1 MFIFRA
7 GCDVWPISLLKL
19 WLWLLLLT
27 VILFVLLVSLAVALV
42 AAYCT
47 SSVFSYGKN
56 MNVFHA
62 SFQERQCGLIKKASG
77 TTVDG
82 RNPAPVDMSKIPL
95 IVGFYYIPGG
105 AGFSSINSSYDSYI
119 FFHKY
124 LTFLQLHLRIL
135 QEMVAKSQKI
145 QTPTDSQSWQ
155 STTAM
160 ALFKPRFKDTGN
172 RP

>member
-1 MFIFRA
+1 VFIFRA

-62 SFQERQCGLIKKASG
+62 SFQERQCGLIKKKLLVLLLMEEILHQLICQKSHY
-77 TTVDG
+77 
-82 RNPAPVDMSKIPL
+82 I
-95 IVGFYYIPGG
+95 IVGFYT
-105 AGFSSINSSYDSYI
+105 SQVVQD
-119 FFHKY
+119 FFH
-124 LTFLQLHLRIL
+124 Q
-135 QEMVAKSQKI
+135 Q
-145 QTPTDSQSWQ
+145 
-155 STTAM
+155 
-160 ALFKPRFKDTGN
+160 
-172 RP
+172 